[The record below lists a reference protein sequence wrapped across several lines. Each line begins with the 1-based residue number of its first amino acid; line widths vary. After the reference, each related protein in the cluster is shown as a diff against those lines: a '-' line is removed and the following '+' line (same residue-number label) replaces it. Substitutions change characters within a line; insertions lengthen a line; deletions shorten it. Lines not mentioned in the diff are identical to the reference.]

1 MSDLLEGCGE
11 QLTKAWDLPDV
22 PAERISSSH
31 PSSSSELAEIFGRS
45 DDDDEELE
53 AFSGSQDAQLTSAGL
68 LQQASVASMAEL
80 LADSKVS
87 LNSAQ
92 QPTSE
97 KPIDEPRRRSARLQS
112 ASKIEPAPATADVPN
127 VTANENAQTKS
138 DQPIRRPLNT
148 ESGSEE
154 IYSEGSDEG
163 QKSASEGEDSD
174 SEGDDPDKLWCI
186 CRQPH
191 GDRYA
196 LTTEHVM

>member
-11 QLTKAWDLPDV
+11 QLSKAWDLPDV

-53 AFSGSQDAQLTSAGL
+53 AFGGGQDTQLPSAGL

-92 QPTSE
+92 QLANE
-97 KPIDEPRRRSARLQS
+97 NEPRRRSARLQS
-112 ASKIEPAPATADVPN
+112 ASKIESASAIADIPSVA
-127 VTANENAQTKS
+127 ANENAQVKS
-138 DQPIRRPLNT
+138 DQPTSHPHT

-154 IYSEGSDEG
+154 IYSEGSD
-163 QKSASEGEDSD
+163 QKSVSEEEDSD
-174 SEGDDPDKLWCI
+174 SEGDDPNKLWCI
-186 CRQPH
+186 CRKPH

-196 LTTEHVM
+196 FNT

>member
-53 AFSGSQDAQLTSAGL
+53 AFGGGRDTQLTNAGL

-92 QPTSE
+92 QPANE
-97 KPIDEPRRRSARLQS
+97 NEPRRRSARLQS
-112 ASKIEPAPATADVPN
+112 ASKIEPAPAIADVPS
-127 VTANENAQTKS
+127 VTANENAQVKS
-138 DQPIRRPLNT
+138 EQPASRPHT

-154 IYSEGSDEG
+154 IYSEGRDRG
-163 QKSASEGEDSD
+163 QRSASEEEDSD

-186 CRQPH
+186 CRKPH

-196 LTTEHVM
+196 FTST